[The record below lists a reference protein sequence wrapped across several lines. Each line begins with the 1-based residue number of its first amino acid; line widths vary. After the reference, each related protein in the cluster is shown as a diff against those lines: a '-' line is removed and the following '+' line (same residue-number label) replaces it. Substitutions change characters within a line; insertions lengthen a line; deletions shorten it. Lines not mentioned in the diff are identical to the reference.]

1 MPMATEMNSLF
12 DAIALTSCR
21 TVGTTAGLTDTNT
34 TSDPSTTG
42 PLLVIVFTP
51 NDCNTQLI
59 LIHKIKLSNG
69 LCLTLNA
76 SILGKSDG

>member
-1 MPMATEMNSLF
+1 MATEMNSLF
-12 DAIALTSCR
+12 DACDWTSCK

-51 NDCNTQLI
+51 NDCHFDE
-59 LIHKIKLSNG
+59 HKR
-69 LCLTLNA
+69 T
-76 SILGKSDG
+76 DGNEHKKNVW